1 MLDLF
6 SPMGSVL
13 LSWLLLFL
21 LFSGL
26 GVTATK
32 LLGQPLATGWVW
44 LDAFWFGWA
53 LSIGVLQ
60 LWHFAF
66 PVSDTILLLFAGAA
80 ILLLFSQ
87 RRRIASIIGRLRND
101 RFFVAVFV
109 VIALWMSNRALG
121 MPIAYD
127 SGFRDIQAVMWIDSY
142 PIVPGLGNLFSSLAF
157 NHSVYLYDALLD
169 ASIWSGRSHYIA
181 TGLLMMV
188 YLAYA
193 VKAALKLFQCR
204 SLDVLRWSWIFA
216 TLTIPYILFNTVSW
230 GGIAHFLTDTVVD
243 LVGFLSMI
251 YMLDFL
257 QDWDPRNGRTNYL
270 VYRLAIIILTGFTI
284 KQSFIVFGLC
294 LGVFVFSVWL
304 QRSGIGPVR
313 ERGARLVLSLAI
325 VAFVL
330 VIPWMARGVIT
341 SGYIAF
347 PQTLGRFDV
356 DWAISVKQLQ
366 DRQLVMSV
374 NTRLR
379 GGDQEQVL
387 ESWGWLRSWLQRFA
401 RNYFP
406 SMMPTVIAIGALCL
420 YAAGRLRYLG
430 AKQAR
435 SPGVWVLT
443 PLLAM
448 LTFWF
453 FSFPEPKYV
462 RYVFWSLA
470 ALSVILAFLAWHTVA
485 CRQRIYAVYVLAAV
499 CLVYVAILIIRQGTY
514 PLPAGPDEGF
524 YAHWTVPY
532 DEFKTD
538 SGLSLNVPEGGASQC
553 WHTPLPCTAFPDKNL
568 EARVPGDLR
577 HGFKVDGKDDLNST
591 DS

>member
-1 MLDLF
+1 MLDLV

-13 LSWLLLFL
+13 LSWLLFFL
-21 LFSGL
+21 VFSGL
-26 GVTATK
+26 GVAGTK

-53 LSIGVLQ
+53 LAIGVLQ
-60 LWHFAF
+60 LWHFLF
-66 PVSDTILLLFAGAA
+66 PVSDTVLLLFAGAA

-87 RRRIASIIGRLRND
+87 RRRIASTIAQLRND
-101 RFFVAVFV
+101 RFFLAVFALL
-109 VIALWMSNRALG
+109 ALWMSNRALG

-127 SGFRDIQAVMWIDSY
+127 TGFRDIQAVMWIDSY

-193 VKAALKLFQCR
+193 VKAALKLYQCR
-204 SLDVLRWSWIFA
+204 TLDSPRWSWLFA
-216 TLTIPYILFNTVSW
+216 TLTIPYILFQTVSW
-230 GGIAHFLTDTVVD
+230 GGITHFLTDSAVD

-251 YMLDFL
+251 YMLDFI
-257 QDWDPRNGRTNYL
+257 QDWYPKAGRTNYL
-270 VYRLAIIILTGFTI
+270 IYRLAIIILTGFTI

-294 LGVFVFSVWL
+294 LGVFVFFVWL
-304 QRSGIGPVR
+304 QRSGFRPDG
-313 ERGARLVLSLAI
+313 ERVVRLVMPLMLVAI
-325 VAFVL
+325 AM
-330 VIPWMARGVIT
+330 VIPWVARGVIT
-341 SGYIAF
+341 SGYVAF
-347 PQTLGRFDV
+347 PQTLGRIDV
-356 DWAISVKQLQ
+356 DWAISAEKLEE
-366 DRQLVMSV
+366 RQLIMSV

-387 ESWGWLRSWLQRFA
+387 ESWGWLRSWLQKFA
-401 RNYFP
+401 RSIFP
-406 SMMPTVIAIGALCL
+406 GAMPTVIAIGALCL
-420 YAAGRLRYLG
+420 YFAGRLRYLG
-430 AKQAR
+430 EKR
-435 SPGVWVLT
+435 DRGPGLWVLT
-443 PLLAM
+443 PLLVM

-462 RYVFWSLA
+462 RYVFWSFA
-470 ALSVILAFLAWHTVA
+470 ALSIILAFLTWHTIGW
-485 CRQRIYAVYVLAAV
+485 RRRIHAVYILAAF
-499 CLVYVAILIIRQGTY
+499 CLVYVAILIVRQGTY

-532 DEFKTD
+532 EEFTTD
-538 SGLSLNVPEGGASQC
+538 SGLSLNVPEWGGSQC
-553 WHTPLPCTAFPDKNL
+553 WHVPLPCTAFPDKNL

-591 DS
+591 DA